1 MRSDQD
7 ISEFIASSGIVR
19 VEAVPMPNQPLRFLS
34 DGSTSSSRQN
44 SDRGHRS
51 SRDHHVRRSRIRKG
65 KRLLTAMIPFII
77 FMVGISLLSVG
88 FFAYVENESVLA
100 LFITSRD
107 NVPADTLHGLDS
119 SVSLPSVSLPS
130 APTETT
136 ALVSEP
142 GTTLV
147 VPFFYDGD
155 QFGTIS
161 IPSVDIA
168 VNAYQGDSEDEFQLG
183 AGHYAGSFF
192 PGQGGNI
199 VIASHRTTYFRPFED
214 LKTGDLVEFETT
226 YGHFTYQVR
235 EIKILK
241 DDFSEI
247 VKATPKEQ
255 LTMYT
260 CYPFTYIGNAPNRFV
275 VMCDLIES
283 ELNT

>member
-7 ISEFIASSGIVR
+7 ISEFVASSGIVR
-19 VEAVPMPNQPLRFLS
+19 VGAVPRPNQPLRFLS

-51 SRDHHVRRSRIRKG
+51 SRDNHVRRSRIRKG

-77 FMVGISLLSVG
+77 FIAGLSLVSVGI
-88 FFAYVENESVLA
+88 FAYVENESILA

-107 NVPADTLHGLDS
+107 NVPSDALHGLDS
-119 SVSLPSVSLPS
+119 PVSLPS
-130 APTETT
+130 APTET
-136 ALVSEP
+136 AAVVSEP
-142 GTTLV
+142 GARLV

-155 QFGTIS
+155 PFGTIS

-183 AGHYAGSFF
+183 AGHYTGSFF

-199 VIASHRTTYFRPFED
+199 VIASHRTTYFRPMED
-214 LKTGDLVEFETT
+214 LKTGDMVEFETT

-241 DDFSEI
+241 GDFSEI
-247 VKATPKEQ
+247 VKATDKEQ

-275 VMCDLIES
+275 VMCDLIDS

>member
-19 VEAVPMPNQPLRFLS
+19 VEAVPMPNQTLLFLS

-51 SRDHHVRRSRIRKG
+51 SHAHHALKSRIRKG

-77 FMVGISLLSVG
+77 FMVGLSLLSVG
-88 FFAYVENESVLA
+88 FFAYVENESILA

-107 NVPADTLHGLDS
+107 NVPADALHGLDS
-119 SVSLPSVSLPS
+119 SVSLPA

-142 GTTLV
+142 GARLV

-161 IPSVDIA
+161 IPSVDIE

-183 AGHYAGSFF
+183 AGHYVGSFF

-247 VKATPKEQ
+247 VKATDKEQ
-255 LTMYT
+255 LTLYT

-275 VMCDLIES
+275 VMCDLIDS
-283 ELNT
+283 ELNA